1 MRKTRETEGILI
13 LVILFDLDSD
23 LKQRFMCS
31 YFVFVVCFGA
41 HDVMNKSYLS
51 VTEQNHPIR
60 YGKNL
65 QLSGIIFNY

>member
-23 LKQRFMCS
+23 LKRFMCS

-41 HDVMNKSYLS
+41 HDVMSKSH
-51 VTEQNHPIR
+51 Q
-60 YGKNL
+60 
-65 QLSGIIFNY
+65 